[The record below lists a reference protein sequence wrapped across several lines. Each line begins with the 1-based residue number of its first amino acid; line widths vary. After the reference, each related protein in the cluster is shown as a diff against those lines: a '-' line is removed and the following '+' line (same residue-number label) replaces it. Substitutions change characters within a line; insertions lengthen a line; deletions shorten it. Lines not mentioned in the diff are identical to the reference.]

1 MKLPKKY
8 NFRDTQNPNVSAI
21 VDDKECALCYVT
33 KKLSR
38 KENAELLIEGYG
50 EPEGGASGSV
60 VFDEKDEKSFTRLR
74 LEYVARKLSCKG
86 ASLENPFIIACDD
99 VLVEGFFPMQVG
111 FQSSL
116 KKKKIEFEK
125 FVFGTNNIDSVHF
138 GETEHF
144 GTFNVT
150 GVFGQGN
157 VKISGTPDRLADLS
171 LKNIENRITLDF
183 AYHPHTTADPNTRN
197 YSITNSYIS
206 TEKTGRSKKTV
217 LKFTAGDSIEITN
230 VNLQIKEGTS
240 EAFIKSSHNFKLR
253 ASAPIMSTN
262 EPCPLLCVGAFK
274 DNTSSQQYTTNV
286 ANFEAEL
293 RTLPSNY
300 TQHTLYNLDA
310 PNVDILIKQSLKPE
324 YRSEDAMR
332 IGHLTIRDK
341 DGIQASESAKLKIND
356 TINCIGYNSII
367 LNKDKELEINRLD
380 MSFSSIL
387 DLSSCNLTL
396 INELYIEKSYVDGIT
411 VSNESDEYLGKLS
424 IESALTDFLDGLKN
438 PSIDK
443 NCNVNIYLSKIVSPK
458 DDKPVKYYLEN
469 LKFSGR
475 ENYLEIELGSINN
488 AVSGHLKNCEFS
500 DAKCDIR
507 GNKTVVLENSFI
519 GGENLFDNVSE
530 VKDSEISD
538 STLVKVGKVFSSNIR
553 NSKLESVNEI
563 LSSETEECSL
573 SNVEQINGYLGYG
586 EKHCNVEKLI
596 ERPNITK
603 GFARGND
610 LKIVDDKNARDIE
623 L

>member
-8 NFRDTQNPNVSAI
+8 NFRDTQNPNVLGI
-21 VDDKECALCYVT
+21 VDDKERALCYVT
-33 KKLSR
+33 KKLSQ
-38 KENAELLIEGYG
+38 KENAELLIEGSG
-50 EPEGGASGSV
+50 EPEGTIDGSV
-60 VFDEKDEKSFTRLR
+60 VFDEKDEKAFTRLV
-74 LEYVARKLSCKG
+74 LEGGARKLSCKG
-86 ASLENPFIIACDD
+86 ASLEKPFIIACDD
-99 VLVEGFFPMQVG
+99 VLVEGFFPMRVG

-116 KKKKIEFEK
+116 KNKRIEFEK

-183 AYHPHTTADPNTRN
+183 AYHPHTTTEPNTRN

-206 TEKTGRSKKTV
+206 TEKTGHSKKTV
-217 LKFTAGDSIEITN
+217 LKFAAGDSIEITN

-262 EPCPLLCVGAFK
+262 EPRPLLCVGAFK

-310 PNVDILIKQSLKPE
+310 PNVDMLIKQSLKPE

-332 IGHLTIRDK
+332 IGHLTIK
-341 DGIQASESAKLKIND
+341 TKTNESAKLKIND

-367 LNKDKELEINRLD
+367 LNKDRELGINRLD
-380 MSFSSIL
+380 MSFSSEL
-387 DLSSCNLTL
+387 DLSNCDLNL
-396 INELYIEKSYVDGIT
+396 INELYIEKSYVKNIKVNDG
-411 VSNESDEYLGKLS
+411 SGEYLGKLS

-443 NCNVNIYLSKIVSPK
+443 NCNVDIYLSKIVSPK
-458 DDKPVKYYLEN
+458 ENKSVKYYLEN

-475 ENYLEIELGSINN
+475 ENNLEIELDPMNN
-488 AVSGHLKNCEFS
+488 TVSGQLKNCEFS

-507 GNKTVVLENSFI
+507 GNKTVVLENSLI
-519 GGENLFDNVSE
+519 GGENLFDNVLE

-538 STLVKVGKVFSSNIR
+538 STLVKVGKLFSSNIR
-553 NSKLESVNEI
+553 NSKLESINEI
-563 LSSETEECSL
+563 LSSEIEECSL

-586 EKHCNVEKLI
+586 EKHCNVEQLI
-596 ERPNITK
+596 ERPDIPKRFAKGGDSEIT
-603 GFARGND
+603 N
-610 LKIVDDKNARDIE
+610 DKNTRDIE